1 MKDLI
6 ISHSEENGFYCEE
19 FNHEM
24 FFVVL
29 AKLIEKYTLKTSVT
43 TYSEIEMYFNVR
55 KENKGKFNIELR
67 EEDGSEWVFG

>member
-6 ISHSEENGFYCEE
+6 ISYNDEKGFYYED

-29 AKLIEKYTLKTSVT
+29 AKLIEKYELKSSVT
-43 TYSEIEMYFNVR
+43 TYSEMEMYFNIR
-55 KENKGKFNIELR
+55 QQNQDKFNIELR
-67 EEDGSEWVFG
+67 EEDGSEWIFG